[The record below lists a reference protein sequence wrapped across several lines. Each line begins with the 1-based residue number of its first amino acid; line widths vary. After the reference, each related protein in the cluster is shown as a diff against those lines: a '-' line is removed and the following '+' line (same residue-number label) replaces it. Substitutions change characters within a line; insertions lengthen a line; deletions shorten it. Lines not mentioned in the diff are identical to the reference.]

1 MTAPAQAR
9 EPRVLWMPYAH
20 GWRGFRVG
28 AFEGYSWVIIRT
40 NGWFPDGRF
49 HVYNEDRG
57 VAEIHDTL
65 EDAKAAAELVEAS
78 A

>member
-1 MTAPAQAR
+1 M
-9 EPRVLWMPYAH
+9 
-20 GWRGFRVG
+20 
-28 AFEGYSWVIIRT
+28 IIRT